1 MTVRAVVA
9 VVVGSAFA
17 ALLVGALHIRAD
29 EPDPLENYY
38 GNTLVC
44 AAAQTGNDLC
54 HLWLKRDG
62 SFINFDRSGGHAGH
76 YKVGPKRSD
85 GKVPV
90 CQYWD
95 TPNMVVPKELDT
107 PLHLPPSPPG
117 EENYVLMCKTENYR
131 TTCGR
136 VDPARLSP
144 DDRKIAGR
152 SMGER
157 FHAGMCYPLGPHAV
171 GDIWFEADDPL
182 PGQLGK
188 DKVML
193 LAGHR

>member
-1 MTVRAVVA
+1 MSGRRLCAVA
-9 VVVGSAFA
+9 IA
-17 ALLVGALHIRAD
+17 ALSIGAAHVAATD
-29 EPDPLENYY
+29 ADPLESYY

-54 HLWLKRDG
+54 HLWLNRDG
-62 SFINFDRSGGHAGH
+62 TFINFDRSGGHAGH
-76 YKVGPKRSD
+76 YRVGPRRPD

-90 CQYWD
+90 CQFWD
-95 TPNMVVPKELDT
+95 TPNMMMPAELNT
-107 PLHLPPSPPG
+107 PIPLPALPA
-117 EENYVLMCKTENYR
+117 EETGRVLLCKTQHYR
-131 TTCGR
+131 TTCR
-136 VDPARLSP
+136 RADPALLSP
-144 DDRKIAGR
+144 GDRRIAAR

-188 DKVML
+188 DKMLL

>member
-1 MTVRAVVA
+1 MKGRMLGAVSVGTG
-9 VVVGSAFA
+9 VVV
-17 ALLVGALHIRAD
+17 LLIGALRIMAN
-29 EPDPLENYY
+29 EADPLENYY

-54 HLWLKRDG
+54 HLWLNRNG
-62 SFINFDRSGGHAGH
+62 TFINFDRSGGHAGH
-76 YKVGPKRSD
+76 YRVGPKRADS
-85 GKVPV
+85 KVPV
-90 CQYWD
+90 CQSWD
-95 TPNMVVPKELDT
+95 TPNMIMPKELD
-107 PLHLPPSPPG
+107 PPMPMPPARQG
-117 EENYVLMCKTENYR
+117 EEGQVLLCKTEQFQ
-131 TTCGR
+131 TTCRR

-144 DDRKIAGR
+144 DDGRIAAR

-188 DKVML
+188 DKLLL
-193 LAGHR
+193 LAGHH

>member
-1 MTVRAVVA
+1 LTTRMLAAVGSGTLVA
-9 VVVGSAFA
+9 V
-17 ALLVGALHIRAD
+17 LTIGALHVMAK
-29 EPDPLENYY
+29 EADPLENYY

-54 HLWLKRDG
+54 HLWLNRNG
-62 SFINFDRSGGHAGH
+62 TFINFDRSGGHAGH
-76 YKVGPKRSD
+76 YRVGPKRSD

-95 TPNMVVPKELDT
+95 TPNMIMPKELDT
-107 PLHLPPSPPG
+107 PMPVPPAQPG
-117 EENYVLMCKTENYR
+117 EAGQVLLCKTEGFR
-131 TTCGR
+131 TTCGHA
-136 VDPARLSP
+136 DPAGLSTE
-144 DDRKIAGR
+144 DRQIAAR

-171 GDIWFEADDPL
+171 GDIWFESDDPL

-188 DKVML
+188 DKLLL

>member
-1 MTVRAVVA
+1 MLVA
-9 VVVGSAFA
+9 VGAGTVVTLLLIGAFHTMA
-17 ALLVGALHIRAD
+17 RDA
-29 EPDPLENYY
+29 DPLENYY

-54 HLWLKRDG
+54 HLWLNRNG
-62 SFINFDRSGGHAGH
+62 TFINFDRSGGHAGH
-76 YKVGPKRSD
+76 YRVGPKRAD

-90 CQYWD
+90 CQFWD
-95 TPNMVVPKELDT
+95 TPNMIMPRELDT
-107 PLHLPPSPPG
+107 PIPMPAARPG
-117 EENYVLMCKTENYR
+117 EAGQVLLCKTEQFR
-131 TTCGR
+131 TTCR
-136 VDPARLSP
+136 HVDPARLSP
-144 DDRKIAGR
+144 DDRLIAAR

-188 DKVML
+188 DKLLL